1 MKSYIVRIELEHSD
15 PLIWRKVI
23 MPAGATFNML
33 HDIVQL
39 TSNFQSG
46 YPYEAYHLFEFD
58 LAEDGIRVTND
69 EEAYLEHQGFK
80 KNKKMFAERLKNME
94 PEFRE
99 FEEAYQERL
108 SAVVRKPTGI
118 KIDEYLEK
126 HGELIYN
133 YDFGDGWQFR
143 IKLESI
149 VDDYYFGFPTL
160 LDGAETA
167 PPEDVGGIPGF
178 YEFLSIYRD
187 AKHPEHEET
196 KAWADNLYFREYDP
210 VRINDRLKSR
220 MYKKTEWDK
229 VHHENYKV
237 IEDQYRKS

>member
-1 MKSYIVRIELEHSD
+1 MKSYIIRIELEHSN

-33 HDIVQL
+33 HDIVQQ

-46 YPYEAYHLFEFD
+46 YPMDGYHLFEFD

-69 EEAYLEHQGFK
+69 EEAYHEHQYYK
-80 KNKKMFAERLKNME
+80 KNKKEFAERLKNME
-94 PEFRE
+94 PEYKR
-99 FEEAYQERL
+99 FEEAYQERMA
-108 SAVVRKPTGI
+108 AVVRKPSGI

-126 HGELIYN
+126 HGELIYR

-143 IKLESI
+143 IQLEAI

-178 YEFLSIYRD
+178 YEFLKIYRNP
-187 AKHPEHEET
+187 KHPEHKET
-196 KAWADNLYFREYDP
+196 KVWADSQYFREYDP
-210 VRINDRLKSR
+210 VWVNDNLKSR

-229 VHHENYKV
+229 INHENYRV
-237 IEDQYRKS
+237 IEDKYRKG

>member
-15 PLIWRKVI
+15 PLIWRQVI

-33 HDIVQL
+33 HDIVQQ

-69 EEAYLEHQGFK
+69 EEAYLEHQYYK
-80 KNKKMFAERLKNME
+80 KNKKEFAERLKNMK
-94 PEFRE
+94 PEHKR
-99 FEEAYQERL
+99 FEEAYQQRI
-108 SAVVRKPTGI
+108 SAVVRKPSGI

-126 HGELIYN
+126 HDELLYN

-143 IKLESI
+143 IKLEDI

-178 YEFLSIYRD
+178 YEFLKVYRD
-187 AKHPEHEET
+187 PKHPEHKET
-196 KAWADNLYFREYDP
+196 KDWADSLYFREYDP
-210 VRINDRLKSR
+210 DLMNMLLKSR

-229 VHHENYKV
+229 IHHENHRV
-237 IEDQYRKS
+237 IEDKYRKG